1 MMSEPDF
8 ISEARIAILGLGLMG
23 GSLALALRGHCQTL
37 LACDPDLEALS
48 LARQRGVVDEVSPDP
63 AEILPRA
70 DVVILAAPLNT
81 IFKLID
87 DLPTWHPGSAIV
99 IDLGSTKSR
108 VVEAL
113 KSLPPRFDPLGGHP
127 MCGKEVAGLANAE
140 ASIFQDA
147 AFAFTPL
154 ERTSS
159 RARAFA
165 DGLAMVIGSRPVWLD
180 PATHD
185 RWTAATSH
193 LPYLLAA
200 ALSLATPA
208 EAAPLVGPGFRST
221 SRVAATPAG
230 TMLDV
235 LLTNRENIL
244 KSLVGFRQQ
253 LEDLEGKL
261 ARDETAVL
269 KHALDQGALRQREL
283 VKA

>member
-23 GSLALALRGHCQTL
+23 GSLALALRGRCRTL
-37 LACDPDLEALS
+37 LASDPDLETLS
-48 LARQRGVVDEVSPDP
+48 LARRRGIVDRISPDP
-63 AEILPRA
+63 AEILPQA
-70 DVVILAAPLNT
+70 DVVILAAPLNA
-81 IFKLID
+81 IFRLID
-87 DLPTWHPGSAIV
+87 DLPSWLPGRAIV
-99 IDLGSTKSR
+99 LDLGSTKSR

-113 KSLPPRFDPLGGHP
+113 GSLPPRFDPLGGHP

-140 ASIFQDA
+140 ASIFQGA
-147 AFAFTPL
+147 TFAFTPL

-159 RARAFA
+159 QTRVFANGLARA
-165 DGLAMVIGSRPVWLD
+165 IGSRPLWLD

-185 RWTAATSH
+185 RWAAATSH

-208 EAAPLVGPGFRST
+208 EAAALVGPGFRST
-221 SRVAATPAG
+221 SRVAATPAAI
-230 TMLDV
+230 MLDV

-244 KSLVGFRQQ
+244 ESLARFRRQM
-253 LEDLEGKL
+253 EDLEVRL
-261 ARDETAVL
+261 ARDETAAL
-269 KHALDQGALRQREL
+269 KQALDRGALRQREL